1 MPRIALSALVY
12 VAAVFAAAFVLGTL
26 RVLLVVPR
34 LGELA
39 AVALELPVVLCLSWL
54 VAGRVLRRWP
64 LTGRGQRLA
73 MGGLAF
79 VCLMALEL
87 FLATHLFGRPLD
99 GVLAAMN
106 TLPGLVGL
114 AGQIGFALVPALR
127 GQPAG

>member
-1 MPRIALSALVY
+1 MQRIVLPALVY
-12 VAAVFAAAFVLGTL
+12 VAAVFAMAFALGTL
-26 RVLLVVPR
+26 RVLLVAPR

-39 AVALELPVVLCLSWL
+39 AVALEVPVVLCLSWL

-73 MGGLAF
+73 MGALAF

-87 FLATHLFGRPLD
+87 ILATGLLGRPLN
-99 GVLAAMN
+99 GVLAAMA

-127 GQPAG
+127 GQPRG